1 MRRRVA
7 ILGGGCAG
15 VGVAHALSRTE
26 ALRRRFEVTVY
37 EQSWRL
43 GGKGATGRDPDHGQ
57 RIEEHGLHV
66 WMGFYRHA
74 FGAARECLEAWQP
87 PPGCPLRTFEDAF
100 SPRYGF
106 RVGEWSLRLPPRPG
120 LPGDPGART
129 SSITDELAFAASML
143 RALVSGQAP
152 WGKVAG
158 LARLGATVARGLAA
172 EMCTGGDLWAR
183 MDEHDLRGWLRRH
196 GASTSTVRSP
206 VVRAFYDMAF
216 AYPDGV
222 ADDARGSVAA
232 GAALRSILRLLFTYR
247 GAPMW
252 QLRHGMGDTV
262 FVPMYETL
270 RRRGVRFE
278 FFHRTDRL
286 EPSPDGSRIDRVAT
300 TRLRASAHDY
310 EPLLDVQNMPVW
322 PSEPRSDAGPPTSAT
337 RMLERGRDFDDV
349 VLAIPSGALRPI
361 LTDVARIHRDVA
373 TMLEHSHTVAT
384 KAAQLWLAY
393 PLPSELHVV
402 TGTPGPFATA
412 ANLSEVLDA
421 EAWSGPKRPRGLA
434 YLVDTMPTPDDDQNA
449 ERLVAADVQRWCEVA
464 AEPILGRAPQ
474 QVSPPYVRANVH
486 GWERYVLSLPG
497 TTKHRIAPD
506 GTRIGNLRLAG
517 DWVKT
522 SINGGSVEAAFESAQ
537 AAADSLG

>member
-1 MRRRVA
+1 MKRRVA
-7 ILGGGCAG
+7 VLGGGCAG
-15 VGVAHALSRTE
+15 VGVAHALSRTDS
-26 ALRRRFEVTVY
+26 LRRRYDVTVY

-43 GGKGATGRDPDHGQ
+43 GGKGATGRDTNHGQ

-74 FGAARECLEAWQP
+74 FSATRECLEAWEP
-87 PPGCPLRTFEDAF
+87 PPGCPLRHFEDAF

-106 RVGEWSLRLPPRPG
+106 RVGDWSLRLPPRPG
-120 LPGDPGART
+120 LPGDPDESAR
-129 SSITDELAFAASML
+129 SITDELAFGVSML
-143 RALVSGQAP
+143 RALVDGRAP
-152 WGKVAG
+152 WRKVAG
-158 LARLGATVARGLAA
+158 LGRLATVVARGLASEA
-172 EMCTGGDLWAR
+172 RRGGDLWSR

-196 GASTSTVRSP
+196 GGSVESAP

-270 RRRGVRFE
+270 RRRGVRFA

-286 EPSPDGSRIDRVAT
+286 EPSPDGSRIDRIAM
-300 TRLRASAHDY
+300 TRTRTPPGDFD
-310 EPLLDVQNMPVW
+310 PLARVGAMPVW
-322 PSEPRSDAGPPTSAT
+322 PNAPDAGPETSKAQI
-337 RMLERGRDFDDV
+337 LERGRDFDEV
-349 VLAIPSGALRPI
+349 VLAIPAGALRPI
-361 LTDVARIHRDVA
+361 LTDVARLHSDIA
-373 TMLEHSHTVAT
+373 TMLEHTHTVAT
-384 KAAQLWLAY
+384 KAAQLWLAD

-402 TGTPGPFATA
+402 TGTPGPFATT

-421 EAWSGPKRPRGLA
+421 EAWSGPERPRGLV
-434 YLVDTMPTPDDDQNA
+434 YLVDTMPTPTDGSNA
-449 ERLVAADVQRWCEVA
+449 LDAVARDVERWCEVA
-464 AEPILGRAPQ
+464 AKPILGRAPRHA
-474 QVSPPYVRANVH
+474 SPPYVRANVDD
-486 GWERYVLSLPG
+486 WERYVLSLPG
-497 TTKHRIAPD
+497 TTKHRIEPA

-517 DWVKT
+517 DWVRT
-522 SINGGSVEAAFESAQ
+522 SINGGSVEAAFESARV
-537 AAADSLG
+537 AADSLA